1 MFRFGLPM
9 FGKAAPLNSDRA
21 AFRLGFIE
29 AGGLPAPMLMVS
41 MIGFGSLC
49 HEIGFSFWKAM
60 ATTATIWALPGQV
73 AYVEM
78 LTAGSPAFAILLAV
92 ALANARFLPMTATFM
107 PYIRPGVK
115 NRFAEFW
122 LAHFVTANSWI
133 FVIRRSPD
141 LDPTRRWAY
150 FMGFAGACL
159 ILGFVGTALGYV
171 LAGVVSKTVTQA
183 LVFLNPIYFLLLFL
197 DVPGRS
203 AFLSVLLGAIGGPLL
218 IRLSPDWGLLAAGL
232 LCGTIGFAVD
242 RGLKGARLG

>member
-1 MFRFGLPM
+1 MFRFGLPL
-9 FGKAAPLNSDRA
+9 FGQAAALKSDRA

-49 HEIGFSFWKAM
+49 HEIGFSFLKAM
-60 ATTATIWALPGQV
+60 ATTATIWALPGQI

-78 LTAGSPAFAILLAV
+78 LSAGSPAFAILFAV
-92 ALANARFLPMTATFM
+92 ALANARFLPMVATFM

-141 LDPTRRWAY
+141 LEPERRLAY
-150 FMGFAGACL
+150 FMGFAASCV

-183 LVFLNPIYFLLLFL
+183 LVFLNPLYFLLLFL

-203 AFLSVLLGAIGGPLL
+203 ALLSVVLGAIGGPILM
-218 IRLSPDWGLLAAGL
+218 RLTPEWGLLGAGL
-232 LCGTIGFAVD
+232 FCGTIGFLVD
-242 RGLKGARLG
+242 RGLKEARRG